1 MSTIVWTRTTL
12 SWYTIRCSSYLIPVA
27 DSAKVDEV
35 VQYIDW
41 AVANKFAVMD
51 VNVPSY
57 EDNNNVSPTRHR
69 SARVATRVS
78 VSANIVLT
86 GERAV
91 HP

>member
-1 MSTIVWTRTTL
+1 MFRPLT
-12 SWYTIRCSSYLIPVA
+12 

-57 EDNNNVSPTRHR
+57 EDNNNVSFHR
-69 SARVATRVS
+69 PRQ
-78 VSANIVLT
+78 
-86 GERAV
+86 RAGRDLGV
-91 HP
+91 RLS